1 MPEFGSQGSS
11 SVFSKAAT
19 LWRPEYP
26 NVPRYLDGWY
36 RLNPK
41 CPRDPVL
48 PFYDVSLRGFLPIH
62 AHHCT
67 THTKPRILFHKYDK
81 SQIVWTTWI
90 PLLIQH
96 TFTNHTWT
104 QLTMFCPEHVIKHV
118 SPLLRMWYA
127 IAHAVTWRKNI
138 RIFSW
143 SKVIFA
149 ESCSKDSSLFVA
161 NISPARTLD
170 YIHILH
176 HTSTDHIL
184 LLGKSS

>member
-1 MPEFGSQGSS
+1 MPS
-11 SVFSKAAT
+11 
-19 LWRPEYP
+19 RPRP
-26 NVPRYLDGWY
+26 
-36 RLNPK
+36 
-41 CPRDPVL
+41 PVL
-48 PFYDVSLRGFLPIH
+48 RRLP
-62 AHHCT
+62 
-67 THTKPRILFHKYDK
+67 PRIPADSCAPLHYTHETNHVSCFTNMKK

-104 QLTMFCPEHVIKHV
+104 QLTIFCTGHVIRHV

-127 IAHAVTWRKNI
+127 NAHAVTWRKYI

-143 SKVIFA
+143 SKVVFA
-149 ESCSKDSSLFVA
+149 ESCSKDSSFFVA
-161 NISPARTLD
+161 NISRAGTRD
-170 YIHILH
+170 HIHILH